1 VAAPAVTGQIKSVNG
16 GTLTVQGFDGVMVT
30 VTSSP
35 ATVVKTQQPGTL
47 SDIKTGD
54 VLFVQGEKTGD
65 TLVARSITDQGS
77 SQ

>member
-1 VAAPAVTGQIKSVNG
+1 
-16 GTLTVQGFDGVMVT
+16 VT

-54 VLFVQGEKTGD
+54 VLFIQGEKTGD

-77 SQ
+77 GQ